1 MPHSPRLYHRPVK
14 LTNQQLESFIGGQDP
29 ALMQEAAYRC
39 AQTLLQ
45 AGQGSNQ
52 LVRQRVIR
60 FTDEYGIEPLA
71 QLWQQAPANSLPGAL
86 WRIYSLAE
94 TIRNK
99 ASSIS
104 SYYTIGKTSHWGS
117 QLLAGVADPAS
128 KTEIINTTNQI
139 LSGAFTGEFD
149 IALER
154 FAAFARIVASGQEKT
169 AQELETKDYRRSQTL
184 RTQARKITKT
194 AIELEKAASS
204 WRANT
209 LG

>member
-104 SYYTIGKTSHWGS
+104 NYYTVGKTSHWGN

-149 IALER
+149 TALER

-184 RTQARKITKT
+184 RAQARKLTKT
-194 AIELEKAASS
+194 AIELEKAATS